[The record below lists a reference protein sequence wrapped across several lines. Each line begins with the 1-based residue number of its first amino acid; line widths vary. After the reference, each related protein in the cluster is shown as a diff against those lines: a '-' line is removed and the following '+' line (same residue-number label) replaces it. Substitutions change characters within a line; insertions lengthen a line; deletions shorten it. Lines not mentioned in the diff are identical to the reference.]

1 MGTLPGSLPL
11 AERIDVDPQFWWLL
25 DLLGDLTLDTETLA
39 DSRAGFE
46 ALSMAVPAPDV
57 PGLVVEDRSVPGAPG
72 DPDVGV
78 RLYLPERG
86 AFPTPA
92 LLWIHGG
99 GMVMGSPSASD
110 LTVRNAVAHLGWPV
124 VSVDYRLAPETPFP
138 GPLDDCTAAFDW
150 LAGAAGELGIDP
162 ARIGVVGESA
172 GGGLAAGLA
181 LRCRDRA
188 AAAPALQ
195 VLVYPMLDDRTVVRP
210 DPSPHLGRDVW
221 TPALNRFGWSA
232 YLGVE
237 PGSAGVDP
245 AAAPARIE
253 DPAGLP
259 PTFISVGALDL
270 FLEEDVDYA
279 RRLARAGVPVELHVF
294 PRTPHGFA
302 GLLGTSPLADEHAL
316 VLLAALRR
324 ELGGG
329 DRD

>member
-1 MGTLPGSLPL
+1 MPPGPSLV
-11 AERIDVDPQFWWLL
+11 AERHDVDPQFWWLL
-25 DLLGDLTLDTETLA
+25 DLLGDLTLDDDSLA
-39 DSRAGFE
+39 ATRAGFE
-46 ALSMAVPAPDV
+46 ALSAAVPGPEVAS
-57 PGLVVEDRSVPGAPG
+57 LVVEDRRVPGGPG
-72 DPDVGV
+72 DPEVGV

-86 AFPTPA
+86 ALPTPA

-110 LTVRNAVAHLGWPV
+110 LTARHAVAHLGWPV

-150 LAGAAGELGIDP
+150 LVGAAGELGVDP
-162 ARIGVVGESA
+162 TRIGVVGESA

-181 LRCRDRA
+181 LRCRGR
-188 AAAPALQ
+188 AAAPAFQ
-195 VLVYPMLDDRTVVRP
+195 VLIYPMLDDRTVVRP
-210 DPSPHLGRDVW
+210 DPSPHAGRDVW

-237 PGSAGVDP
+237 PGSAGV
-245 AAAPARIE
+245 AATAAPARA
-253 DPAGLP
+253 DDLSGLP
-259 PTFISVGALDL
+259 PAFISVGALDL
-270 FLEEDVDYA
+270 FLDEDVEYA
-279 RRLARAGVPVELHVF
+279 RRLAAAGVPVELHVF

-316 VLLAALRR
+316 VVHAALRR

-329 DRD
+329 DPH

>member
-1 MGTLPGSLPL
+1 
-11 AERIDVDPQFWWLL
+11 
-25 DLLGDLTLDTETLA
+25 
-39 DSRAGFE
+39 
-46 ALSMAVPAPDV
+46 
-57 PGLVVEDRSVPGAPG
+57 
-72 DPDVGV
+72 
-78 RLYLPERG
+78 
-86 AFPTPA
+86 
-92 LLWIHGG
+92 
-99 GMVMGSPSASD
+99 
-110 LTVRNAVAHLGWPV
+110 
-124 VSVDYRLAPETPFP
+124 
-138 GPLDDCTAAFDW
+138 
-150 LAGAAGELGIDP
+150 
-162 ARIGVVGESA
+162 
-172 GGGLAAGLA
+172 
-181 LRCRDRA
+181 
-188 AAAPALQ
+188 
-195 VLVYPMLDDRTVVRP
+195 VRP

>member
-1 MGTLPGSLPL
+1 M
-11 AERIDVDPQFWWLL
+11 AERHEVDPQFWWLL
-25 DLLGDLTLDTETLA
+25 DLLGDLTLDDESLA
-39 DSRAGFE
+39 ATRAGFE
-46 ALSMAVPAPDV
+46 ALSTAVPGPEV
-57 PGLVVEDRSVPGAPG
+57 PGLLVEDRLVPGGAG
-72 DPDVGV
+72 DPEVGV
-78 RLYLPERG
+78 RLYLPGRSDG
-86 AFPTPA
+86 PTPA

-110 LTVRNAVAHLGWPV
+110 LTVRHVVAALGWPV

-150 LAGAAGELGIDP
+150 LVATADELGVDP
-162 ARIGVVGESA
+162 TRIGVVGESA

-181 LRCRDRA
+181 LRCRDRG

-195 VLVYPMLDDRTVVRP
+195 VLVYPLLDDRTVVRS

-221 TPALNRFGWSA
+221 TPELNRFGWSA

-237 PGSAGVDP
+237 PGSDGVDVT
-245 AAAPARIE
+245 AAPARAT
-253 DPAGLP
+253 DLAGLP
-259 PTFISVGALDL
+259 PTFLSVGALDL

-279 RRLARAGVPVELHVF
+279 RRLAGAGVPVELHVF

-302 GLLGTSPLADEHAL
+302 GLLGTAPLADEHAL
-316 VLLAALRR
+316 VVLAALRR

-329 DRD
+329 DAH